1 MIRSPNKCNSD
12 PNLIQSVLSDNTSPP
27 PPNFVSSRIKR
38 KRKKLFW
45 LRTKKLK
52 NLSPFCP
59 LNTRTCLEKSVT
71 LRRYEKRIMNTSSD
85 LQRAPVKLELR
96 NVPEKPA
103 ESVEDLKNS
112 VTRIC
117 LAKNLKVDLCDI
129 DIRDIHRLG
138 VLSKERRYFTPGHRL
153 QLYKAQIWPHMEY
166 CFHLWGLPS
175 TSSLHLTVFN
185 EELFESST
193 TNPSPSG
200 LILWRCV
207 EMWGQLHLPWRVFRG
222 DLVWKHRKV
231 FRSYKLRFHVPKKDL
246 CKKCVA
252 FKDIKSNA
260 TISEDANNSKHLKR
274 RDDAFLRR
282 DADKAAANNYKNVL
296 AFNFDLQA
304 VLHTLQL
311 YQPL

>member
-129 DIRDIHRLG
+129 DIRDIHRL
-138 VLSKERRYFTPGHRL
+138 
-153 QLYKAQIWPHMEY
+153 
-166 CFHLWGLPS
+166 
-175 TSSLHLTVFN
+175 
-185 EELFESST
+185 
-193 TNPSPSG
+193 
-200 LILWRCV
+200 
-207 EMWGQLHLPWRVFRG
+207 
-222 DLVWKHRKV
+222 VWKHRKV